1 MYVGEG
7 FFVIYFY
14 DHDFYVEEKSMFLNQ
29 VHLINLEHISF
40 PAIGFSTDE
49 IVEIYDH
56 IC

>member
-7 FFVIYFY
+7 FLIYFY

-40 PAIGFSTDE
+40 PAISFITDE
-49 IVEIYDH
+49 IVEIYKY
-56 IC
+56 IS